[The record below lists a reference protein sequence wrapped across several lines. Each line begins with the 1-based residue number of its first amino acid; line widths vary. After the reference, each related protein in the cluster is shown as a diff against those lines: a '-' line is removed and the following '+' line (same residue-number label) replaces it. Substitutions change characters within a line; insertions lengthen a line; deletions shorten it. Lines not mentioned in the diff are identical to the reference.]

1 MAITFNSLQDPFGL
15 QSAGSVLAQALL
27 NNSQQ
32 ARQQQN
38 LLQRDFLQNALS
50 NQNQQQS
57 QQQAL
62 ALKQKFGPLLG
73 ETLSIAYDTTST
85 PEQKSQALQGY
96 LAAGGNL
103 SDVQAAY
110 KDLSQQNQ
118 TMGLLNQLGINTNQN
133 NAQINP
139 QSIMQNQSAQVQANQ
154 QMQPQEVVD
163 VNRRETISNG
173 NFYETIDDNTAF
185 ALSASNNPQLAG
197 IGKAAVEAK
206 KLQQQTF
213 QADRKYNTER
223 SKNFLN
229 EIDSQ
234 RQAISNKERALQ
246 QLDSALESG
255 ETGGFSIDNI
265 ARIFGRPELLSQ
277 SGAQLIASVKE
288 LLISNVGRVGTRPN
302 QWIEQQIALALPD
315 LGKSNIANKT
325 LGEAIRGEIQLSRE
339 RIRLADQIA
348 KEDIDKYGYERAD
361 IARRVDEALIPI
373 QEKINDNSAYR
384 LRELYEQEKG
394 SSFLRKNSMKKVVE
408 GTPLTKEMYQ
418 ILKEKYQSPEQ
429 VIDNA
434 RKLGYTIRK
443 VGT

>member
-1 MAITFNSLQDPFGL
+1 M
-15 QSAGSVLAQALL
+15 
-27 NNSQQ
+27 
-32 ARQQQN
+32 
-38 LLQRDFLQNALS
+38 
-50 NQNQQQS
+50 
-57 QQQAL
+57 
-62 ALKQKFGPLLG
+62 
-73 ETLSIAYDTTST
+73 
-85 PEQKSQALQGY
+85 
-96 LAAGGNL
+96 
-103 SDVQAAY
+103 
-110 KDLSQQNQ
+110 
-118 TMGLLNQLGINTNQN
+118 
-133 NAQINP
+133 
-139 QSIMQNQSAQVQANQ
+139 
-154 QMQPQEVVD
+154 
-163 VNRRETISNG
+163 
-173 NFYETIDDNTAF
+173 
-185 ALSASNNPQLAG
+185 
-197 IGKAAVEAK
+197 
-206 KLQQQTF
+206 
-213 QADRKYNTER
+213 
-223 SKNFLN
+223 
-229 EIDSQ
+229 
-234 RQAISNKERALQ
+234 
-246 QLDSALESG
+246 DSALESG